1 MINKIKDNID
11 WVINQPLDLPFKIV
25 LFTDAALGNL
35 SYGGSQG
42 GHAIFL
48 VDKHNKSNLISWQSK
63 CIKRTVRSTLTAEI
77 IAMMDGVES
86 AIYISVLLKG
96 LHPHLNTIL
105 IEIYTDNKFFMM
117 YYNPKNTFLINALE
131 LTLVSWEKYCI
142 RKLILIGLYWY
153 SLADIHLYSL
163 T

>member
-48 VDKHNKSNLISWQSK
+48 
-63 CIKRTVRSTLTAEI
+63 
-77 IAMMDGVES
+77 
-86 AIYISVLLKG
+86 
-96 LHPHLNTIL
+96 
-105 IEIYTDNKFFMM
+105 
-117 YYNPKNTFLINALE
+117 
-131 LTLVSWEKYCI
+131 
-142 RKLILIGLYWY
+142 
-153 SLADIHLYSL
+153 
-163 T
+163 

>member
-1 MINKIKDNID
+1 M
-11 WVINQPLDLPFKIV
+11 DLPFKIV

-35 SYGGSQG
+35 SYG

-63 CIKRTVRSTLTAEI
+63 RIKRTVRSTLTAEI

-105 IEIYTDNKFFMM
+105 IEIYIDNKLFMM

-131 LTLVSWEKYCI
+131 LTLVS
-142 RKLILIGLYWY
+142 
-153 SLADIHLYSL
+153 
-163 T
+163 